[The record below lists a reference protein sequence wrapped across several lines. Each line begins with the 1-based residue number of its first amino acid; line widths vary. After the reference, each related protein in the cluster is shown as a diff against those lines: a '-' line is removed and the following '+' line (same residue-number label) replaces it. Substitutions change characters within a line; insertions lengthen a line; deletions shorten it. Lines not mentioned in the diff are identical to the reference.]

1 MPNETKG
8 LSLYWK
14 CQLIGWSL
22 ASLYWTL
29 MGIVGT
35 NFSVTLAIVHFIGD
49 LCIYIL
55 PTHLFRA
62 ISLHYHW
69 GQLRPKQLLPIVIPA
84 VILLGLAFM
93 LLTLGKNYLIGA
105 YLHPQLYGSFATYF
119 SGSWMVTW
127 MTGIR
132 LMSIWILAYYAY
144 HFAQAEIKANQEN
157 ARLAL
162 IAKNAQLEH
171 LRAQLNPHFFFNSL
185 NNIKGLVI
193 ENPNGARRAID
204 LLSDLLRS
212 SLYGGDATLIP
223 LQQEMDLIGDYLELE
238 KMRFENRLQWDIK
251 IDENLTAVLI
261 LPLCIQTLIEN
272 AIKHGI
278 AQQKTGGTIVVRVG
292 REQDCLTISVRNEGT
307 LTTAPTQ
314 GLGLKN
320 LKERLELQFNGKASF
335 SLVALGEDIVLA
347 TLLMPIHEKV

>member
-1 MPNETKG
+1 MKSETKG

-29 MGIVGT
+29 MGAIGS
-35 NFSVTLAIVHFIGD
+35 NFSILLAIVHFLGD
-49 LCIYIL
+49 LIIYIL

-62 ISLHYHW
+62 ISLRNNW

-84 VILLGLAFM
+84 VIVLGLVFM
-93 LLTLGKNYLIGA
+93 ILTICKNYWIGA
-105 YLHPQLYGSFATYF
+105 SLHPQLYGSFVTNF
-119 SGSWMVTW
+119 KNSWIVTW

-144 HFAQAEIKANQEN
+144 HFAQAEIKANREN

-162 IAKNAQLEH
+162 VAKNAQLEQ

-193 ENPNGARRAID
+193 ENPTGARRAID
-204 LLSDLLRS
+204 LLSELLRS
-212 SLYGGDATLIP
+212 SLYGGDAALIV
-223 LQQEMDLIGDYLELE
+223 LKQEIDLIRDYLELE
-238 KMRFENRLQWDIK
+238 KMRLEDRLQWDIVV
-251 IDENLTAVLI
+251 DEEMLEVLV
-261 LPLCIQTLIEN
+261 LPLCIQTLVEN

-278 AQQKTGGTIVVRVG
+278 AQRKDGGTIVIRVG
-292 REQDCLTISVRNEGT
+292 KADDFLRVTVRNEGNLRDGQT
-307 LTTAPTQ
+307 R

-320 LKERLELQFNGKASF
+320 LKERLDLQYNGKADF
-335 SLVALGEDIVLA
+335 SLTLIGDDFVLA
-347 TLLMPIHEKV
+347 TLLIPIYEKV